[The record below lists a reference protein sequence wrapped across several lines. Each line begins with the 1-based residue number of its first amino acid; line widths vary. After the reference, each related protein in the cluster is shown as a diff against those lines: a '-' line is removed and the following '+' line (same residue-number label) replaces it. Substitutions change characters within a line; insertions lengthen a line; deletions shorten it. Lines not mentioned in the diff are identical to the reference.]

1 MLNDRIKRAR
11 ILRGMSLQEV
21 ADRLGDISKQAL
33 SKFETGQDVPNSTRL
48 IQLARVMGVK
58 PDYFFRPETVE
69 LGAVDFRKN
78 VRFGAKQQESIKEQV
93 RDHLERYLAVEDLFE
108 AAGAR
113 KEFDAKG
120 AFPVRTA
127 DDAEGAA
134 KRLRAQWGI
143 GNDALP
149 NLIELLEEKGIKVV
163 QIDAQDDFSG
173 LKAEVSG
180 SGEPVIVLN
189 RTIPGDRQRFTAAH
203 ELGHL
208 VMEIPDDIE
217 EAKKELLCHR
227 FAGAFIFPRECVEE
241 EFGKIRKRILL
252 DELKMAKQAYG
263 ISMQAIVRRLY
274 ELEILPKDSFDF
286 WMKIV
291 RRWGKKEPTEYD
303 PEVSIRMTLLVYR
316 ALAEGFIS
324 PSRAAELLNTSLQ
337 DIERALS
344 SPESDQNADRTGI

>member
-11 ILRGMSLQEV
+11 TLRGMSLQEV

-48 IQLARVMGVK
+48 IQLARVLGVK
-58 PDYFFRPETVE
+58 PDYFFRLETVE

-93 RDHLERYLAVEDLFE
+93 RDHLERYLAIEDLFE
-108 AAGAR
+108 AAGVR
-113 KEFDAKG
+113 KEFDSKR

-134 KRLRAQWGI
+134 AELRKRWGI

-149 NLIELLEEKGIKVV
+149 NLIELLEERGIKVV
-163 QIDAQDDFSG
+163 QIEAPDDFSG
-173 LKAEVSG
+173 LKAEVCG
-180 SGEPVIVLN
+180 SGDPVIVLN
-189 RTIPGDRQRFTAAH
+189 KTIPGDRQRFTAAH

-208 VMEIPDDIE
+208 VMDIPDDIE
-217 EAKKELLCHR
+217 ESKEELLCHR
-227 FAGAFIFPRECVEE
+227 FAGAFIFPRHCVEE
-241 EFGKIRKRILL
+241 EFGQNRKRILL
-252 DELKMAKQAYG
+252 DELKLAKQAYG

-286 WMKIV
+286 WMKV
-291 RRWGKKEPTEYD
+291 MRRWGKKEPKEYLS
-303 PEVSIRMTLLVYR
+303 EVSIRMRLLTYR

-324 PSRAAELLNTSLQ
+324 PSRAAELLNTPLQ

>member
-21 ADRLGDISKQAL
+21 ADGLGDISKQAL
-33 SKFETGQDVPNSTRL
+33 SKFETGPDVPNSTRL
-48 IQLARVMGVK
+48 IQLAQVLGVK
-58 PDYFFRPETVE
+58 PDYFFRPETVD

-93 RDHLERYLAVEDLFE
+93 RDHLERYLAVENLFE

-113 KEFDAKG
+113 KEFDSKDK
-120 AFPVRTA
+120 FPVRTA
-127 DDAEGAA
+127 GDAESAA
-134 KRLRAQWGI
+134 NKLRTEWGI
-143 GNDALP
+143 GSDALP

-180 SGEPVIVLN
+180 SGDPVIVLN
-189 RTIPGDRQRFTAAH
+189 KTIPGDRQRFTAAH

-208 VMEIPDDIE
+208 VMNIPDDIE

-227 FAGAFIFPRECVEE
+227 FAGAFIFPRDCVEE

-252 DELKMAKQAYG
+252 DELKMAKEAYG

-291 RRWGKKEPTEYD
+291 RRWGKKEPADYS
-303 PEVSIRMTLLVYR
+303 PEESIRMRLLTYR

-344 SPESDQNADRTGI
+344 PESDQNANRTGI